1 MANTML
7 VFEKGNQEKYSC
19 NWNWED
25 DGSNKKSK
33 QTEKLNTNK
42 DQNKAKFRIATI
54 LVLSKKRRL
63 KAPIAGSNIREDNN
77 KDKVRFLKFQ
87 LFLVKLCVEFQPLTA
102 LIIIHNIVV
111 VINSIFLE

>member
-7 VFEKGNQEKYSC
+7 VFEKGNQKKYSC

-42 DQNKAKFRIATI
+42 DQNKAKFRITTV
-54 LVLSKKRRL
+54 LLLSKKRRL
-63 KAPIAGSNIREDNN
+63 KAPIAGSSIREDNN

-87 LFLVKLCVEFQPLTA
+87 LFLVKLCVEF
-102 LIIIHNIVV
+102 
-111 VINSIFLE
+111 